1 VRLMQPPTHEGT
13 STVLEADLHCIPRF
27 GVTGTQPTGMLIST
41 TMPVALQADPKA
53 RLVECSAAAADLLT
67 EGKREVLLQFN
78 GFHLY
83 DFLNSKGGSNKLG
96 MDCFE
101 AALQGREGAQK
112 VTMHRLNEESPAFEA
127 LMYAKKLPSDAVLL
141 LLQDT
146 AKDRIRCYTYRTRGG
161 KENST
166 TGESWE
172 LQHVDGEWDGA
183 GFSKF
188 RVDDVD
194 LIHRDNAHEKD
205 VVERTYDL
213 MKQHITAADD
223 SGVITLKSFKSYL
236 GSHDKDHRNVQEL
249 VPLNTFQSDKMF
261 KQMSQGGSTVN
272 LEQFRAWWATIHE
285 VPTRASC

>member
-1 VRLMQPPTHEGT
+1 MAGQGT
-13 STVLEADLHCIPRF
+13 MDHTQLPACGFSAFAPMCGSASLPMFCCRTACVLPHCP
-27 GVTGTQPTGMLIST
+27 
-41 TMPVALQADPKA
+41 
-53 RLVECSAAAADLLT
+53 CAA
-67 EGKREVLLQFN
+67 
-78 GFHLY
+78 
-83 DFLNSKGGSNKLG
+83 S
-96 MDCFE
+96 
-101 AALQGREGAQK
+101 
-112 VTMHRLNEESPAFEA
+112 
-127 LMYAKKLPSDAVLL
+127 
-141 LLQDT
+141 
-146 AKDRIRCYTYRTRGG
+146 
-161 KENST
+161 
-166 TGESWE
+166 
-172 LQHVDGEWDGA
+172 QHVDGEWDGA